1 MILRFLSLE
10 VWEVG
15 RALVKVGTIGNV
27 TDLRR
32 NMINVVLEITR
43 CQT

>member
-1 MILRFLSLE
+1 MSLRVLSLE

-15 RALVKVGTIGNV
+15 RALVKVETVGNV

-32 NMINVVLEITR
+32 NVINLVSEIMR